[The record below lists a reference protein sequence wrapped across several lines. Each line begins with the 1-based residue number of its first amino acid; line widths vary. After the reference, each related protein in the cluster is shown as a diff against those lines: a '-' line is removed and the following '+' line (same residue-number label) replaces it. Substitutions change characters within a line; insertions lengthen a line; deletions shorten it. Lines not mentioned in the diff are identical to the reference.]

1 MPEGRA
7 SEIETTPGLSL
18 RLAEENAAALLLAM
32 GRARRGEESLE
43 PRLTYRVGG
52 SPIGYHN
59 AVVHAE
65 LADDEADG
73 AIAGF
78 VDRLRALSLPV
89 CWHVGATSRPADL
102 PERLRRHG
110 FTGGGEPA
118 MACPLAGLPEVAVPA
133 GLTVERVRD
142 ESTLRAL
149 AGVLAAGF
157 GEGEVE
163 ARWAESVWARIGFAD
178 ETPWRHYLARLD
190 GRPVGC
196 ASLFVHP
203 PDVGGVYFVCTH
215 PEHRRRGIGA
225 AVTLAAMRGARELG
239 CRLAVLG
246 TSDMGRPVYERLGFR
261 YVGDARIFDWTPPT

>member
-1 MPEGRA
+1 
-7 SEIETTPGLSL
+7 LL
-18 RLAEENAAALLLAM
+18 RLVEENAAGLLLAM
-32 GRARRGEESLE
+32 GRAGGGEGSLE
-43 PRLTYRVGG
+43 PRLTYTVGG

-65 LADDEADG
+65 LVDDEADA

-78 VDRLRALSLPV
+78 VGKLRALNLPG
-89 CWHVGATSRPADL
+89 CWHVDATSTPRDL
-102 PERLRRHG
+102 PARLRRHG

-118 MACPLAGLPEVAVPA
+118 MACALAGLPEVAVPA

-142 ESTLRAL
+142 DAGLHAL
-149 AGVLAAGF
+149 ADVLAAGF

-163 ARWAESVWARIGFAD
+163 ARWAESVWRTIGFAD

-190 GRPVGC
+190 GRPAGC

-203 PDVGGVYFVCTH
+203 PGVGGIYFVCTH

-246 TSDMGRPVYERLGFR
+246 TSEMGRPVYERLGFR
-261 YVGDARIFDWTPPT
+261 YVGDVRIFDWAP